1 MGATQGRPRLAR
13 LALLLP
19 PSLAGLVKV
28 QADIERL
35 LVSG

>member
-19 PSLAGLVKV
+19 PSPAGLAKV
-28 QADIERL
+28 QVDTERL